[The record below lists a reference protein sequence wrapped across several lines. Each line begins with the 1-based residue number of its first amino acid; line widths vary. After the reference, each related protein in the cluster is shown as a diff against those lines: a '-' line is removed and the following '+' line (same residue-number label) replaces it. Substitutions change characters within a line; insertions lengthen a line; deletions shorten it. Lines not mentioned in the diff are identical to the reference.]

1 MTRAMTRTAI
11 NKFFFTAPLAAFA
24 LSGCVSLGGGK
35 PPKVLLDLTPSAS
48 VTAGA
53 TVSGRT
59 SSAIAVLEPAAD
71 QKLAVT
77 RVPVQ
82 VNAST
87 VAYLKDAVWV
97 DRPAHLF
104 QQLLAETL
112 RAKGDRV
119 VLEGEVANARM
130 QLGGRLIDMGYDARS
145 QSAVVRFEAVRRGP
159 DGAVDT
165 RRFEDVVPGVP
176 ARAAPVAAA
185 LNEAANKVAGEVADW
200 VG

>member
-1 MTRAMTRTAI
+1 MTRTATA
-11 NKFFFTAPLAAFA
+11 KLLFAAPLAALA
-24 LSGCVSLGGGK
+24 LSGCVSLGAAK

-48 VTAGA
+48 VAAGTGA
-53 TVSGRT
+53 SAG
-59 SSAIAVLEPAAD
+59 SASAIAVLQPSAD
-71 QKLAVT
+71 QKLSVT

-82 VNAST
+82 VTSST

-112 RAKGDRV
+112 RAKGGHV
-119 VLEGEVANARM
+119 VLEGDVASAAT

-145 QSAVVRFEAVRRGP
+145 QSAVVRFEAVKRGK
-159 DGAVDT
+159 DGTVET
-165 RRFEDVVPGVP
+165 RRFEDVIPGIS
-176 ARAAPVAAA
+176 AEAAPVAAA